1 LAGRIFAI
9 DVPDRASIDRPARR
23 PSLVMETDLSSVVV
37 GYGHFR
43 HSGFL
48 HDQSAQLINLS
59 RRAPTR
65 HIELR

>member
-1 LAGRIFAI
+1 
-9 DVPDRASIDRPARR
+9 
-23 PSLVMETDLSSVVV
+23 METDLSSVVV